1 MHRQLTILTQELADA
16 TVRARQ
22 LAHAVSDADFHRR
35 PDPTRWSIAECLVH
49 LNLTTTAYLPLID
62 AAVVEAAAGRVDPN
76 RHYRRDLVGW
86 LLSWSLEPPAR
97 VRLKTIPRFVP
108 TGAGSRDGVV
118 ADFRRLQ
125 AELALRLEAASGLD
139 LNRARVVSPFNAR
152 LSYNLY
158 SCFRVLLAHE
168 RRHLRQAAEVAGAA
182 GR

>member
-1 MHRQLTILTQELADA
+1 
-16 TVRARQ
+16 
-22 LAHAVSDADFHRR
+22 
-35 PDPTRWSIAECLVH
+35 
-49 LNLTTTAYLPLID
+49 
-62 AAVVEAAAGRVDPN
+62 
-76 RHYRRDLVGW
+76 DLVGW

-118 ADFRRLQ
+118 ADFTRLQ